1 LADKEKK
8 LIWVHPCID
17 CGCDCDD
24 VESDHYH
31 ITLELPGVKKKDIDL
46 KVIKTGLRLR
56 AKKGK
61 DIEYVSELKFL
72 CDADPSKVEA
82 EYEDGLLSVDV
93 PFDCPDPFK
102 DASTV
107 KIN

>member
-1 LADKEKK
+1 MTEKDKK
-8 LIWVHPCID
+8 LVWVHPCVD

-24 VESDHYH
+24 VENDHYH

-46 KVIKTGLRLR
+46 KIIKSGLRLR

-61 DIEYVSELKFL
+61 DTEYVSELKFL
-72 CDADPSKVEA
+72 CDADSGKAEA
-82 EYEDGLLSVDV
+82 NYEDGLLTVNI

-102 DASTV
+102 DVNSV
-107 KIN
+107 KID

>member
-1 LADKEKK
+1 MTDKEKK
-8 LIWVHPCID
+8 LIWVHPCVD

-24 VESDHYH
+24 HYH
-31 ITLELPGVKKKDIDL
+31 INIELPRVKKKDINL
-46 KVIKTGLRLR
+46 QIIKFGLRLR

-72 CDADPSKVEA
+72 CDAKTSDIKA
-82 EYEDGLLSVDV
+82 EYEDGLLTVDV

-102 DASTV
+102 EIEPI
-107 KIN
+107 KIS